1 MDQLEIL
8 YRLKSL
14 LENLLT
20 IQKSLRMSPD
30 TKIDIRNTVTGGPT
44 GPAKIA
50 GREGERG
57 RNVAVPPIV

>member
-8 YRLKSL
+8 YRLKCL
-14 LENLLT
+14 LEKFLA
-20 IQKSLRMSPD
+20 IQKSLQMSPD
-30 TKIDIRNTVTGGPT
+30 TKIDIRNAGPT

-50 GREGERG
+50 GRKGERG